1 MEINK
6 KKSYFLKIR
15 VNKANIY
22 MYLKFYTKYLST
34 TKFMSAGD
42 RWLEKFLETN
52 LDVNKMKKM
61 NVQIY
66 V

>member
-1 MEINK
+1 M
-6 KKSYFLKIR
+6 KIR

-52 LDVNKMKKM
+52 LDVNKMKKRTSKDM
-61 NVQIY
+61 FDFFKMILN
-66 V
+66 